1 MILQMKNQLLKK
13 QLLRNKIQI
22 LDLVQDQALI
32 LMLNQLQ
39 RKLLRLRKDL
49 LAQDQAVQ
57 MMMMIK
63 LQKKLNQKLKKLQQ
77 RVMSTMVN
85 LNYLFKVFLLT
96 LMKIV

>member
-1 MILQMKNQLLKK
+1 MILQMKSQLLKK